1 MLGVALV
8 VFTAGIGVAYAAT
21 VSQDVTLQVT
31 APGGGSTRNVTLKSG
46 SSFDSLTVSGSTMAF
61 TLSGSQSVSL
71 TSSSLDFNN
80 DQNVSSSCGSLTVT
94 ASQASTINIETG
106 GNCSGGGGGGGGGYT
121 PYTPPSPPATT
132 TPEPEPSTTESTP
145 SSSSSSSAEPT
156 PSTIP
161 PPSSVSTETTPT
173 TPVQTVSFPIPSTE
187 LELGM
192 ENDEVTKLQELLA
205 SEPEIYPE
213 GRVTGY
219 FGELTR
225 AAIRRFQERH
235 GLPPVG
241 RVGPLTLAK
250 LNEVYGG
257 GVSQTPPP
265 TSASTPALS
274 PTSLFEREMELGA
287 EGDDVTQLQALLAGD
302 SDLYPEG
309 KITGYYGPLTQA
321 AIRRFQ
327 ERHGLPPVGR
337 VGPLTLQKLTEEY
350 GNVTLPPAPQVTEP
364 TTQAPLPLPPVT
376 YSQSGSVPIPTAELD
391 LGMESIEVA
400 KLQVLLAKD
409 SSIYPGGSVTGY
421 FGADTFEA
429 VKRFQARY
437 GLPTVGRVGSATL
450 AKLKEV
456 FDSE

>member
-61 TLSGSQSVSL
+61 SLSGSQSVSL

-241 RVGPLTLAK
+241 RVGPLTL
-250 LNEVYGG
+250 
-257 GVSQTPPP
+257 
-265 TSASTPALS
+265 
-274 PTSLFEREMELGA
+274 
-287 EGDDVTQLQALLAGD
+287 
-302 SDLYPEG
+302 
-309 KITGYYGPLTQA
+309 
-321 AIRRFQ
+321 
-327 ERHGLPPVGR
+327 
-337 VGPLTLQKLTEEY
+337 QKLTEVY